1 MRIIRFCFIVHK
13 RITRRT
19 DLFSRL
25 DVRSKILKSR
35 LHINTVSRIR
45 QIADPL
51 PRPADC
57 QKEPAPFS
65 VNIEIRPAVA

>member
-1 MRIIRFCFIVHK
+1 MSIIRFCFIVHK

-25 DVRSKILKSR
+25 DVRSKILKTC
-35 LHINTVSRIR
+35 LHIYAVTRIR
-45 QIADPL
+45 QVAYPL
-51 PRPADC
+51 TRPADC